1 MRYALSRM
9 MAAAAPRPAEPVRV
23 VVEAVDHDEAACAV
37 WSWARASGRE
47 LLGVRFEPAANGE
60 PRTVEIERCDICES
74 RYGERHPCGCGV
86 VVCGARACQ
95 SAHDEAHRRAAR
107 GRVDDGA

>member
-9 MAAAAPRPAEPVRV
+9 LAPVYPRPAEPVRV
-23 VVEAVDHDEAACAV
+23 VVEAVDHDEAACAA
-37 WSWARASGRE
+37 WSWARALGRE
-47 LLGVRFEPAANGE
+47 LLGVRFEPFEGGE

-74 RYGERHPCGCGV
+74 RWGERHPCGCGV

-95 SAHDEAHRRAAR
+95 SAHAEAHRRAA
-107 GRVDDGA
+107 DDAA